1 MKRLIVALL
10 VGGVF
15 FGAVYG
21 LAATLFVEG
30 GTIQAGSDVDL
41 QCDEDGVQVLG
52 WGLETNDGKVYFVRI
67 GNIDE
72 QCAGNDMFV
81 AITDT
86 GVVIESGSVVIPN
99 EAGDGADSCTD
110 PTAAEVC
117 VKIAISPAVLAE
129 DITDIEVFI
138 EGESNG

>member
-52 WGLETNDGKVYFVRI
+52 WGLETNDGKVYSVRI

-72 QCAGNDMFV
+72 QCAGNDIFV
-81 AITDT
+81 SITDT
-86 GVVIESGSVVIPN
+86 GTEIADGDATIED
-99 EAGDGADSCTD
+99 EATDATDGCTD
-110 PTAAEVC
+110 TTADEVC
-117 VKIAISPAVLAE
+117 TKIQIPGGVPAE

-138 EGESNG
+138 EGASNG

>member
-21 LAATLFVEG
+21 LAATLNVEG

-72 QCAGNDMFV
+72 QCAGNDIFV
-81 AITDT
+81 SITDT
-86 GVVIESGSVVIPN
+86 GTEIADGDATIED
-99 EAGDGADSCTD
+99 EATDGADGCTD
-110 PTAAEVC
+110 PTADEVC
-117 VKIAISPAVLAE
+117 TKIPIPGGVLAE

-138 EGESNG
+138 EGASNG

>member
-10 VGGVF
+10 VGGAL

-21 LAATLFVEG
+21 LAAGLNVEG

-41 QCDEDGVQVLG
+41 ICDEDGVQVLG
-52 WGLETNDGKVYFVRI
+52 WGLETDDGNVYAVRI

-72 QCAGNDMFV
+72 QCAGNDIFV
-81 AITDT
+81 SITDT
-86 GVVIESGSVVIPN
+86 GVEIADGDAIIED
-99 EAGDGADSCTD
+99 EAGDGGDGCTD
-110 PTAAEVC
+110 TTADEVC
-117 VKIAISPAVLAE
+117 TRIPIPGGVPAE

-138 EGESNG
+138 EGEANG